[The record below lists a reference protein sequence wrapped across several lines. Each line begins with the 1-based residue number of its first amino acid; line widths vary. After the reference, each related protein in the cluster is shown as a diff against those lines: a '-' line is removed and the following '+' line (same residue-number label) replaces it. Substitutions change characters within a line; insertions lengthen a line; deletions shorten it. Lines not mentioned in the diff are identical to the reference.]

1 MGEDLLH
8 RGRDVGGDEM
18 KKRGRRGK
26 KKKEKKNLR
35 KPAIDIH
42 LSPRDINFP
51 RLYTVQVFL
60 ARAHEIVCRHR
71 PMEILF

>member
-26 KKKEKKNLR
+26 KKKEKKKSPKAGDR
-35 KPAIDIH
+35 YPS
-42 LSPRDINFP
+42 LSPR
-51 RLYTVQVFL
+51 
-60 ARAHEIVCRHR
+60 H
-71 PMEILF
+71 

>member
-8 RGRDVGGDEM
+8 RGRDVGGDET
-18 KKRGRRGK
+18 KKRGGK
-26 KKKEKKNLR
+26 KKKEKNLR